1 VSDHPFQRVAFEPI
15 GRDDLNACLSAW
27 KHRMGELR
35 RPTRGWD
42 HGLRYGNELVAV
54 VATDTLIRPRVAGFD
69 RHQAIEL
76 SRLCAARPDICRV
89 ALRLWR
95 LFVFPAI
102 AQERGCSWALS
113 YQDAAIHSGNLYRF
127 DGWVR
132 LGVSRSGVDLRTGRR
147 GRSKVI
153 WGWCDDPDVR
163 RRGRPLPSEEESAF
177 DGQRASG
184 RVMMDM
190 TLR

>member
-1 VSDHPFQRVAFEPI
+1 MSEHPFQHVAFEPI
-15 GRDDLNACLSAW
+15 DRDDLNSCLSAW

-42 HGLRYGNELVAV
+42 HGLRHGGELVAV
-54 VATDTLIRPRVAGFD
+54 VATDTLIRPKVAGFD

-76 SRLCAARPDICRV
+76 SRLCAVRPDICRV
-89 ALRLWR
+89 VLRLWR

-102 AQERGCSWALS
+102 AQERGCVWAIS
-113 YQDAAIHSGNLYRF
+113 YQDSALHSGNLYRF

-132 LGVSRSGVDLRTGRR
+132 LGVSRSGVDPRTGRR

-153 WGWCDDPDVR
+153 WGWCDDPALR
-163 RRGRPLPSEEESAF
+163 RHPCPYRPEAGLSCDQNGATGRPLAGLSLP
-177 DGQRASG
+177 
-184 RVMMDM
+184 
-190 TLR
+190 

>member
-1 VSDHPFQRVAFEPI
+1 VSDHPFQPVAFEPI
-15 GRDDLNACLSAW
+15 GRDDLNACLSTW

-35 RPTRGWD
+35 RPTRGWN
-42 HGLRYGNELVAV
+42 HGLRHGGELVVV

-76 SRLCAARPDICRV
+76 SRLCALRPDICRV

-95 LFVFPAI
+95 LFVFPVV
-102 AQERGCSWALS
+102 AQERGCIWAIS
-113 YQDAAIHSGNLYRF
+113 YQDSALHSGNLYRF

-132 LGVSRSGVDLRTGRR
+132 LGVSRSGVDPRTGRR

-153 WGWCDDPDVR
+153 WGWCEDPVLR
-163 RRGRPLPSEEESAF
+163 RRARPFLPEEGLTCDRHGAVGRHL
-177 DGQRASG
+177 SG
-184 RVMMDM
+184 IS
-190 TLR
+190 LL